1 MKKLIL
7 AISIGLFFFSTEESK
22 AQSDIHFSQYN
33 AAPLTINPANAG
45 LFSGNFRVIGNY
57 RRQWETVG
65 TVYQTIGVSA
75 DMLLASDVFDDDFF
89 GLGVSFAQDQS
100 GVTGF
105 TQLDGAVTGSYTKI
119 LDPRGEHYLTL
130 GAQLG
135 YGQRSVTLNGMNWDN
150 QWTNTGFNQGLPSGE
165 TFTNFSTNFLDVS
178 AGVNYFF
185 TTNYDN
191 LKGNFGVGAFHL
203 NRPDVT
209 IQGEKE
215 ELYVRYAVNGGLFYY
230 LEDRNIGIYPNFL
243 WMAQGPQRMLNAGVD
258 LKFVLSE
265 PTRYTGYKKE
275 TALSLGIYHRFN
287 DAFFPMLKLS
297 TGGFTLGLSYDMMVS
312 SLQSASGGTGG
323 PEFSLIY
330 RTGYKSGAKSQPK
343 NAKFY

>member
-1 MKKLIL
+1 MKKLLFTIL
-7 AISIGLFFFSTEESK
+7 IGSFFCMAEETK
-22 AQSDIHFSQYN
+22 AQADIHFSQYN
-33 AAPLTINPANAG
+33 ASPLTINPANAG
-45 LFSGNFRVIGNY
+45 LFSGNFRATANY

-65 TVYQTIGVSA
+65 TVYQTIGASA
-75 DMLLASDVFDDDFF
+75 DMLLASDVFNDDFF
-89 GLGVSFAQDQS
+89 GLGVSFVQDQS

-105 TQLDGAVTGSYTKI
+105 SQLDGAISGSYTKI

-135 YGQRSVTLNGMNWDN
+135 YGQRSVTLDGMNWGN
-150 QWTNTGFNQGLPSGE
+150 QWTNTGFDQGLATGE
-165 TFTNFSTNFLDVS
+165 TFTNFSTNFIDVS
-178 AGVNYFF
+178 AGLNYFF
-185 TTNYDN
+185 STNYDN
-191 LKGNFGVGAFHL
+191 LKGNLGVGAFHL
-203 NRPDVT
+203 NRPDVS
-209 IQGEKE
+209 IQGQTE
-215 ELYVRYAVNGGLFYY
+215 ELFVRYAVNGGLMY
-230 LEDRNIGIYPNFL
+230 LIEDRNLALYPNFL
-243 WMAQGPQRMLNAGVD
+243 WMAQGPQRMLNAGID
-258 LKFVLSE
+258 LKFILSE
-265 PTRYTGYKKE
+265 PTRVTGFRKE

-312 SLQSASGGTGG
+312 DLRAASGGTGG